1 MTVAPIRR
9 LAAVVALALAVALV
23 PLTASA
29 QDRVVADLDLTV
41 DTIGDPVEASI
52 LLSQQTYGS
61 ADEAIIATAA
71 DGADALASGSLQS
84 GVGEAARP
92 TWTAP
97 TSPAAP
103 CSSSTASPRR
113 PSSASSSASAPTP

>member
-1 MTVAPIRR
+1 M
-9 LAAVVALALAVALV
+9 
-23 PLTASA
+23 
-29 QDRVVADLDLTV
+29 ADLDLTV

-84 GVGEAARP
+84 GVGEAAATDLDGADITGRP
-92 TWTAP
+92 LFFVDGQPEGEPAGHAHADRPDAPSTGAGVQVTAE
-97 TSPAAP
+97 
-103 CSSSTASPRR
+103 R
-113 PSSASSSASAPTP
+113 PEPPHDGPVRLQGEGSELP